1 MYGPLGRRLLRFKRY
16 RQMARVLA
24 RHGFDYFVDQIAP
37 LGTPLLRPFRKRP
50 RPPRHSAP
58 ERLRMVLQELGPT
71 FIKLGQLL
79 STRADLL
86 PEDYVSE
93 LEKLQDAV
101 PPFPFEEVRRQVERE
116 LGRPLEAVFADFDR
130 TCLAAASVAQVHRA
144 RLAGGEE
151 VVVKVQRP
159 GVEDVIAVDLDILY
173 DVARLLERRT
183 HWGRVYSFTDTAEE
197 FRRTMH
203 EETDFRAEGRNTE
216 TLRRHALDDPHVY
229 IPRVHWDLTSRRVLT
244 LEYVQAV
251 KLTDVAALEA
261 MGIDRTAVAR
271 RLARNIVKQMLVDG
285 VFHADPHPG
294 NLAVLPDG
302 RITFFDF
309 GITGRLPADLREQLG
324 LMVLGLV
331 RKDTG
336 RVMRA
341 LYRMGVVPPEVDAA
355 ALRRDIERLRQKYYE
370 VPLAEVDVAESFRDL
385 LRVAYKHRVRL
396 PSELTLLIKALV
408 TADGVIEQLDRE
420 VSIAVIARPL
430 VKKLAAG
437 HFSPERFRR
446 YLEEALPEYAHLLA
460 RLPALAGDILE
471 QAARGK
477 LRIREE
483 NPALGELVPRIEA
496 IVARLSAGLVA
507 AALFVAAALLGRHPV
522 KLFGFLPLAETS
534 FVAACVLAA
543 WLALALLRR
552 RP

>member
-1 MYGPLGRRLLRFKRY
+1 
-16 RQMARVLA
+16 
-24 RHGFDYFVDQIAP
+24 
-37 LGTPLLRPFRKRP
+37 
-50 RPPRHSAP
+50 
-58 ERLRMVLQELGPT
+58 
-71 FIKLGQLL
+71 
-79 STRADLL
+79 
-86 PEDYVSE
+86 
-93 LEKLQDAV
+93 
-101 PPFPFEEVRRQVERE
+101 
-116 LGRPLEAVFADFDR
+116 
-130 TCLAAASVAQVHRA
+130 
-144 RLAGGEE
+144 
-151 VVVKVQRP
+151 
-159 GVEDVIAVDLDILY
+159 
-173 DVARLLERRT
+173 
-183 HWGRVYSFTDTAEE
+183 
-197 FRRTMH
+197 
-203 EETDFRAEGRNTE
+203 
-216 TLRRHALDDPHVY
+216 
-229 IPRVHWDLTSRRVLT
+229 RVHWDLTSRRVLT
-244 LEYVQAV
+244 LEYVEAV
-251 KLTDVAALEA
+251 KLTDVAALDA
-261 MGIDRTAVAR
+261 MGIDRTEVAR
-271 RLARNIVKQMLVDG
+271 RLAQSIVKQMLVDG

-324 LMVLGLV
+324 LLVLGLV

-341 LYRMGVVPPEVDAA
+341 LYRMGVVPPEVDAV
-355 ALRRDIERLRQKYYE
+355 ALRRDIERLQQKYYE
-370 VPLAEVDVAESFRDL
+370 VPLAQVDVAESMRDL
-385 LRVAYKHRVRL
+385 LRVAYKHRIRL
-396 PSELTLLIKALV
+396 PSELTLLIRALV

-446 YLEEALPEYAHLLA
+446 HLEEVLPEYAYLLA

-483 NPALGELVPRIEA
+483 NPALGELVPRIER

-534 FVAACVLAA
+534 FVAASILAA